1 LVIRIKSLQYRCF
14 TGKNMANINE
24 SLASLM
30 DIDGAA
36 CAAIVD
42 SNSGMLLGSQGSGM
56 DIMLAA
62 AGNTEVVRAKMRTMQ
77 SLKLDDTI
85 EDMLITLGKQF
96 HIIRPIKAAPG
107 LFIYLVLDK
116 SKSNLALARHK
127 AAGVEAELKI

>member
-85 EDMLITLGKQF
+85 ESTRASRTS
-96 HIIRPIKAAPG
+96 HWRATRPPA
-107 LFIYLVLDK
+107 
-116 SKSNLALARHK
+116 
-127 AAGVEAELKI
+127 

>member
-1 LVIRIKSLQYRCF
+1 
-14 TGKNMANINE
+14 MANLNE
-24 SLASLM
+24 SLVSLM
-30 DIDGAA
+30 DIDGAS

-42 SNSGMLLGSQGSGM
+42 SNSGMLLGSLGSGM

-85 EDMLITLGKQF
+85 EDILITLGKQF

-116 SKSNLALARHK
+116 NRSNLALARHK
-127 AAGVEAELKI
+127 AAGVEGELKI

>member
-1 LVIRIKSLQYRCF
+1 MAKHQRIAR
-14 TGKNMANINE
+14 N
-24 SLASLM
+24 LM

-85 EDMLITLGKQF
+85 GTC
-96 HIIRPIKAAPG
+96 
-107 LFIYLVLDK
+107 
-116 SKSNLALARHK
+116 
-127 AAGVEAELKI
+127 